1 MSHIST
7 LVTYICV
14 LFASVRSLLDPLLFF
29 SLVVYS
35 KCVLAYPLR
44 SPLVP
49 LNVPRG
55 PSEKYITH
63 LNYLSFFLVNSNYLK
78 SSKNTF
84 KKRTFRKMSWPF
96 SRNLVKEEPLF
107 LVSKNQEKFALSN
120 EYIISLVPCVNREI
134 IFGGGKDENAGGK
147 DVQN

>member
-1 MSHIST
+1 MS
-7 LVTYICV
+7 
-14 LFASVRSLLDPLLFF
+14 R
-29 SLVVYS
+29 
-35 KCVLAYPLR
+35 
-44 SPLVP
+44 
-49 LNVPRG
+49 
-55 PSEKYITH
+55 
-63 LNYLSFFLVNSNYLK
+63 
-78 SSKNTF
+78 
-84 KKRTFRKMSWPF
+84 PF